1 MISMLLGIGTCLF
14 YMAIPTINSYFCVH
28 VLHNESLVGTVNAAY
43 ITPMIIFF
51 FLMASIV
58 KKIGKKNTNL
68 VGWAAILISYIPL
81 FFGMENVTFVIGT
94 SVIRG
99 IGYACVMGVQFAIIG
114 DSVEYGEWK
123 TGIRSEG
130 LVFSAQSFGCKV
142 GMGLGNALIGV
153 LLDWG
158 KYDGTLAVQPGSV
171 IMVIKGLYV
180 VMPVIIL

>member
-1 MISMLLGIGTCLF
+1 MLLGIGTCLF

-58 KKIGKKNTNL
+58 KKIGKMNTNL

-81 FFGMENVTFVIGT
+81 FFGMENVTFVNGT

-99 IGYACVMGVQFAIIG
+99 IGYACVMGYNLQLLAI
-114 DSVEYGEWK
+114 V
-123 TGIRSEG
+123 
-130 LVFSAQSFGCKV
+130 
-142 GMGLGNALIGV
+142 
-153 LLDWG
+153 
-158 KYDGTLAVQPGSV
+158 
-171 IMVIKGLYV
+171 
-180 VMPVIIL
+180 